1 MNIYFQFSFQ
11 LPKRSSILFG
21 SLLLVYHLQ
30 IVFNMQ
36 ILIFTD
42 VVIFDFQILSI
53 DADAVKLEEEIRNR
67 YGTEKMWNILCIYRR
82 CILGPLMEEDKDK
95 LD

>member
-11 LPKRSSILFG
+11 LPRRSSILFG
-21 SLLLVYHLQ
+21 SLLL
-30 IVFNMQ
+30 VFNMQ

-67 YGTEKMWNILCIYRR
+67 YGTEKMWNILYIYRR

>member
-11 LPKRSSILFG
+11 LPRRSSILFG
-21 SLLLVYHLQ
+21 SLLL
-30 IVFNMQ
+30 VFNMQ

-67 YGTEKMWNILCIYRR
+67 YGTEKM
-82 CILGPLMEEDKDK
+82 
-95 LD
+95 